1 MSFKLQRGTPEPNQL
16 IILDFRFTFWR
27 IIFTFM
33 FFISAINHIVSIFT
47 NAGVPEPRAEHV
59 LFALVICPLMILR
72 LYLNPIISLR
82 NKMLNMF
89 SLAQLIE
96 HSIWIGVL
104 GQSATLDQ
112 DIQNIVAITFVIV
125 QYLFEFFGKLD

>member
-1 MSFKLQRGTPEPNQL
+1 
-16 IILDFRFTFWR
+16 
-27 IIFTFM
+27 M
-33 FFISAINHIVSIFT
+33 FFISAINHIMSIFT

-82 NKMLNMF
+82 SKMLNMF

-125 QYLFEFFGKLD
+125 QYLFEYFGKLD